1 MITSVGLSATMNE
14 TIDEAWTAFSNALPN
29 VASCVP
35 SVHLTE
41 GTVSGEGDAEYIHN
55 EQRIRVR
62 TSTPSETLRESV
74 IHELA
79 HHADATCGM
88 PTATRA
94 AFLEAQGF
102 SADAA
107 WDCGDA
113 WETTPAEHFAE
124 AIVQIVSG
132 QRSLAQHLVELSPE
146 TLDLVREWEAD
157 S

>member
-1 MITSVGLSATMNE
+1 MI
-14 TIDEAWTAFSNALPN
+14 EAVDAAWASFANAMPN
-29 VASCVP
+29 IASCVP
-35 SVHLTE
+35 SVRVTE
-41 GTVSGEGDAEYIHN
+41 GSISGDGDAEYIYN
-55 EQRIRVR
+55 EQRIRLQG
-62 TSTPSETLRESV
+62 SAPSEGLYESV
-74 IHELA
+74 VHELA

-88 PTATRA
+88 PTSTRA

-102 SADAA
+102 PVDAS

-146 TLDLVREWEAD
+146 SLDLVREWEAD